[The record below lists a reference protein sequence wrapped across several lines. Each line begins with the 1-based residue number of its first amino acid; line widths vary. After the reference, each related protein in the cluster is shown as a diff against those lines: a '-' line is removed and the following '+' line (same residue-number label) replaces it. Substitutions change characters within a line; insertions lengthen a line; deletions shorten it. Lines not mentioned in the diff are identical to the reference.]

1 MVDVTSGKLAAA
13 LEGAH
18 SAPLQDVA
26 VSGDARIVATASK
39 DGTVVLWDA
48 RTARAEQRFDVA
60 AAASAPLRAADSTGC
75 SKGRFASCVALSED
89 GRWVVAGGGA
99 VPCVTVWSTVARS
112 ATARVATTAAPQA
125 ALFAADGS
133 CDFLVAYA
141 APWLC
146 RYSVGGAS
154 RSRRRVAPASCLAL
168 AASCGGGGDA
178 LLAIGGRGGVLQLLP
193 PIGSSRTLFV
203 DERGDAATA
212 AARGA

>member
-75 SKGRFASCVALSED
+75 SKGRFARLSL
-89 GRWVVAGGGA
+89 GGI
-99 VPCVTVWSTVARS
+99 
-112 ATARVATTAAPQA
+112 
-125 ALFAADGS
+125 
-133 CDFLVAYA
+133 
-141 APWLC
+141 
-146 RYSVGGAS
+146 
-154 RSRRRVAPASCLAL
+154 
-168 AASCGGGGDA
+168 
-178 LLAIGGRGGVLQLLP
+178 AIGAGPFR
-193 PIGSSRTLFV
+193 
-203 DERGDAATA
+203 ERDVN
-212 AARGA
+212 